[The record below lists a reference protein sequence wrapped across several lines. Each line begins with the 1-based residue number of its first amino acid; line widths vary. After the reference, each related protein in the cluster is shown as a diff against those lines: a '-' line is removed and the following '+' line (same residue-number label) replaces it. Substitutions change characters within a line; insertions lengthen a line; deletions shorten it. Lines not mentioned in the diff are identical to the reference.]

1 MRNIYFENEPE
12 DQRYAYASSL
22 VRCFEN
28 NLLDEIKVERLLEAE
43 NTDEVIRLLQDTPY
57 GPFITPG
64 KYTGN
69 YEKILSDRRQEVY
82 KFFDKYCID
91 DLPKEFIHATFDYSN
106 LKLILKK
113 QILILEKKI
122 EEEKEYK
129 LFSPLGSISK
139 EIFLN
144 EEEDNVLLP
153 RHIHNA
159 MQEAMVKY
167 YATKDPRKVDM
178 VCDIS
183 LYKYLKSIVV
193 KMKSAFMK
201 ELLEVMVD
209 GINISSLIRL
219 RNFHDA
225 EDIADYVFCD
235 GGSVEPEV
243 WRDKYNL
250 PIEEIKSIL
259 NSYELSEYSQVIDRK
274 TEEVEKTAD
283 SLFANLLRQSRFFLS
298 GVEILISFIFS
309 VEQEMKILR
318 KIFVGKE
325 NSIPSVKIKSRLSE
339 VI

>member
-1 MRNIYFENEPE
+1 MRNTYFENEPE

-28 NLLDEIKVERLLEAE
+28 NLLDEVKVERLLEAE
-43 NTDEVIRLLQDTPY
+43 DVNEVIRLLQDTPY

-64 KYTGN
+64 KYEGN
-69 YEKILSDRRQEVY
+69 YEKILFGRRLEVY

-91 DLPKEFIHATFDYSN
+91 DLPKEFIHAPFDYSN

-122 EEEKEYK
+122 EEKQEYK
-129 LFSPLGSISK
+129 MFSPLGNVSK
-139 EIFLN
+139 EIFLS
-144 EEEDNVLLP
+144 EEEENILLP
-153 RHIHNA
+153 KHIDNT
-159 MQEAMVKY
+159 MKEAMEKY
-167 YATKDPRKVDM
+167 YSTKDPRILDM
-178 VCDIS
+178 VCDIN
-183 LYKYLKSIVV
+183 LYKYLKNIVM
-193 KMKSAFMK
+193 KMKSPFMK

-219 RNFHDA
+219 RNFPDA
-225 EDIADYVFCD
+225 EEIADYVFTE
-235 GGSVEPEV
+235 GGSVNPNV
-243 WRDKYNL
+243 WRYKYNL
-250 PIEEIKSIL
+250 PIEELKSIL
-259 NSYELSEYSQVIDRK
+259 NSYELSEYSEVIDKK

-298 GVEILISFIFS
+298 GVEILISFVFS
-309 VEQEMKILR
+309 VEQEVKILR